1 MPSLFSNSK
10 LTLTATSSP
19 TGATTPVPPRG
30 MASFAFHKTIN
41 LTPITRN
48 IEKTGNQVAS
58 DDEPGKSGTDEK
70 PVTALGPTV
79 DAKSDNGTSSKSNT
93 RNRNE
98 DESNNS
104 YGTSGNPSGS
114 STGRI

>member
-1 MPSLFSNSK
+1 MKRILLILFFLGRLLLHCQAYARRFLLGVK
-10 LTLTATSSP
+10 
-19 TGATTPVPPRG
+19 
-30 MASFAFHKTIN
+30 
-41 LTPITRN
+41 